1 MADTFKFQHPY
12 QFDPKYRKRVAYFCM
27 EYAIH
32 QTLKIYAGG
41 LGFLAGSHMRSAY
54 DLQQNVVGIGLLWK
68 YGYYDQLRKED
79 SSMAVL
85 FEEKSY
91 SFLEDT
97 GIEFEILIHQH
108 PVRIRAY
115 YLPPQVFGAAPIFL
129 LSSDLPS
136 NDYLSRTPTHKLYD
150 ADAAAKIAANM
161 ILGIGGAKL
170 LDILG
175 WTPEVYHINEA
186 HALPVAFY
194 LYNKHGSLDEVRKR
208 LVFTTHTPEEAGNEK
223 HDISLLD
230 KMGYFD
236 GLPVEK
242 VQEITGMHEG
252 VFNHTLGA
260 LRMARNAN
268 GVSQIHG
275 VVARK
280 MWSGFDRIPPIASIT
295 NAQSQRFWADWDL
308 YEALEQGDDNRMIRR
323 KKHVKG
329 RLIDYAAN
337 QTGKIFDR
345 NVLTIVWARRYA
357 SYKRPDLLIQ
367 DQGRFHQL
375 ITRKDRPV
383 QIIWAGKPY
392 PADYGSISIFNNL
405 VYKSKE
411 YKNMMV
417 LVGYELFL
425 SKLLK
430 QGADVWLNTPRVTRE
445 ASGTSGMTAAM
456 NGAVNVSTFD
466 GWIPEFAKHGINS
479 FVIAE
484 ADSSKSFEEQDREDL
499 NSLYD
504 ILEKQII
511 PLYYE
516 EPKKWLQVVKQSMTD
531 IVPYFDS
538 KRMAT
543 AYYEQLYIG

>member
-1 MADTFKFQHPY
+1 MGDTFKFQHPY
-12 QFDPKYRKRVAYFCM
+12 QFDPKYKKRVAYFCM

-54 DLQQNVVGIGLLWK
+54 DLKQNTVGIGILWK
-68 YGYYDQLRKED
+68 YGYYDQVRKED

-91 SFLEDT
+91 SFIEDT

-115 YLPPQVFGAAPIFL
+115 YLPPQVFGTVPIFL

-136 NDYLSRTPTHKLYD
+136 NDYLSRTPTFKLYD

-161 ILGIGGAKL
+161 ILGIGGAKF
-170 LDILG
+170 LDIIG
-175 WTPEVYHINEA
+175 WTPEIYHLNEA
-186 HALPVAFY
+186 HGLPCAFY
-194 LYNKHGSLDEVRKR
+194 LYNKFGNLDEVRKR
-208 LVFTTHTPEEAGNEK
+208 MVFTTHTPEEAGNEK
-223 HDISLLD
+223 HDIHLLD
-230 KMGYFD
+230 KMSYFG
-236 GLPVEK
+236 GLSIDK
-242 VQEITGMHEG
+242 VKEIAGMNDDT
-252 VFNHTLGA
+252 FNHTLVA
-260 LRMARNAN
+260 LRMSKKANA
-268 GVSQIHG
+268 VSQMHG
-275 VVARK
+275 EVTRK
-280 MWSGFDRIPPIASIT
+280 MWAGFDGIPPIASIT

-323 KKHVKG
+323 KRHVKG
-329 RLIDYAAN
+329 RLIDHAAN

-345 NVLTIVWARRYA
+345 NILTIVWARRYA

-367 DQGRFHQL
+367 DSERFHRL
-375 ITRKDRPV
+375 ITRKDKPV
-383 QIIWAGKPY
+383 QIVWAGKPY
-392 PADYGSISIFNNL
+392 PADYGSISVFNNL

-417 LVGYELFL
+417 LVGYELYL

-445 ASGTSGMTAAM
+445 ASGTSGMSAAM
-456 NGAVNVSTFD
+456 NGAVNLSTND
-466 GWIPEFAKHGINS
+466 GWIPEFAKHGVNS
-479 FVIAE
+479 FIIPE
-484 ADSSKSFEEQDREDL
+484 ADPNSPFEQQDREDL
-499 NSLYD
+499 NNLYD
-504 ILEKQII
+504 ILENQII
-511 PLYYE
+511 PLYYD
-516 EPKKWLQVVKQSMTD
+516 EPKKWLQIVKQSMID
-531 IVPYFDS
+531 IAPYFDS

-543 AYYEQLYIG
+543 SYYEQMYVG

>member
-1 MADTFKFQHPY
+1 MGDTFKFQHPY
-12 QFDPKYRKRVAYFCM
+12 QFDPKYKKRVAYFCM

-54 DLQQNVVGIGLLWK
+54 DLKQNTVGIGILWK
-68 YGYYDQLRKED
+68 YGYYDQVRKED

-91 SFLEDT
+91 SFIEDT

-115 YLPPQVFGAAPIFL
+115 YLPPQVFGTVPMFL

-136 NDYLSRTPTHKLYD
+136 NDYLSRTPTYKLYD

-161 ILGIGGAKL
+161 ILGIGGAKF
-170 LDILG
+170 LDIIG
-175 WTPEVYHINEA
+175 WTPEVYHLNEA
-186 HALPVAFY
+186 HGLPCAFY
-194 LYNKHGSLDEVRKR
+194 LYNKLGNVDEVRKHM
-208 LVFTTHTPEEAGNEK
+208 VFTTHTPEEAGNEK
-223 HDISLLD
+223 HDIHLLD
-230 KMGYFD
+230 KMSYFGELSID
-236 GLPVEK
+236 K
-242 VQEITGMHEG
+242 IREITGMNDDT
-252 VFNHTLGA
+252 FNHTLIA
-260 LRMARNAN
+260 LRMSKKANA
-268 GVSQIHG
+268 VSQMHG
-275 VVARK
+275 EVSRK

-308 YEALEQGDDNRMIRR
+308 YEALDQGDDNRMIRR
-323 KKHVKG
+323 KRHVKG
-329 RLIDYAAN
+329 RLIDHAAN

-345 NVLTIVWARRYA
+345 NILTIVWARRYA

-367 DQGRFHQL
+367 DTERFHRL
-375 ITRKDRPV
+375 ITRKDKPV
-383 QIIWAGKPY
+383 QIVWAGKPY
-392 PADYGSISIFNNL
+392 PADYGSISVFNNL

-417 LVGYELFL
+417 LVGYELYL

-445 ASGTSGMTAAM
+445 ASGTSGMSAAM
-456 NGAVNVSTFD
+456 NGAVNLSTND
-466 GWIPEFAKHGINS
+466 GWIPEFAKHGVNS
-479 FVIAE
+479 FIIPE
-484 ADSSKSFEEQDREDL
+484 ADPNSPFEQQDREDL
-499 NSLYD
+499 NNLYD
-504 ILEKQII
+504 ILENHII
-511 PLYYE
+511 PLYYD
-516 EPKKWLQVVKQSMTD
+516 EPKKWLQIVKQSMTD
-531 IVPYFDS
+531 IAPYFDS

-543 AYYEQLYIG
+543 SYYEQLYVG